1 MSIRNL
7 DALFAP
13 NTVAVFGASERPG
26 SVGAT
31 IWRNLRAEF
40 SGQLLGVNP
49 KRREIDGVPVYPSA
63 AALPAVPD
71 LAVIC
76 TPAASVPGLIEELGR
91 LGTRAAVVVTAG
103 LAIGTVAAALEL
115 GHDGGLAGADTV
127 FRVTSRPCPSTSST
141 SRSCRSTCPSS
152 PTPNAACTRSPTPSP
167 LPTPVRWRRS

>member
-63 AALPAVPD
+63 AALPAVPPSGRD
-71 LAVIC
+71 GVRVLSAWLYGWKSVAYLLPGAVLC
-76 TPAASVPGLIEELGR
+76 NQHFALFDMGSG
-91 LGTRAAVVVTAG
+91 
-103 LAIGTVAAALEL
+103 AAA
-115 GHDGGLAGADTV
+115 
-127 FRVTSRPCPSTSST
+127 
-141 SRSCRSTCPSS
+141 
-152 PTPNAACTRSPTPSP
+152 
-167 LPTPVRWRRS
+167 